1 MDGIQARIS
10 PALYHAT
17 LHTQAR
23 QAHRHDQMGRK
34 DKAKAKELAP
44 NKKAQ
49 QIFNDDEEDSDGGGE
64 EAGGSNKVCRCV
76 CV

>member
-1 MDGIQARIS
+1 
-10 PALYHAT
+10 
-17 LHTQAR
+17 
-23 QAHRHDQMGRK
+23 MGRK

-64 EAGGSNKVCRCV
+64 EARGSNKVCRCV